1 MMATRL
7 LLLAGGLLGASGG
20 TTLPA
25 FYTKTDAFPTALKE
39 ATADCGAAA
48 SFHHEGG
55 VPFVQLRTGDAA
67 AHVVEKDHPQAPV
80 RIMLVFG
87 EHARELVSPELS
99 LRLARDICASVK
111 SGRNIARFMQADLRD
126 GSGNGAAADVG
137 TDSAAYASA
146 LQYLATQAFSI
157 LIVPLAN
164 AAGRRTVEQGQ
175 FCKRTNGA
183 DVDLNRNWDAHWQAA
198 DGTTVADSMPGAAPF
213 SEPETQAL
221 RAVMLE
227 FRPHMFL
234 SVHSGTLGM
243 YTPPAF
249 APDAEA
255 GLADDPAR
263 AAQVGRLRR
272 MLATVAGETPS
283 VGGQTVV
290 IAASKAAD
298 PARFMQQGL
307 RSSASRGRA
316 EAAAGSTAHVVG
328 AGADTGR
335 GSSGKGAGRR
345 NRKLSHASSAISA
358 APRGAAGAAPVPFGG
373 AAETVGYRCP
383 GTCLDF
389 AAENGGVGY
398 SFAFEIWGTPTVSMS
413 QQQQHRRRRHAQT
426 RRAAGA
432 AAGSGATGH
441 AQRFRQMDGAML
453 DAAPAAS
460 GGGSGDALGGGA
472 ASAAAMVMEDLGAL
486 QPLIDELGGAGSGAA
501 AAAGVAR
508 ASGRGS
514 AELGLLELESGGATA
529 VEEGADASAGE
540 GHSAATAAG
549 AGADADAAAAAGAG
563 VDADVGVE
571 GRVQLHE
578 VTVGSCFIE
587 RSATV
592 SGDAAAALAASEASV
607 GAAVVAGSQ
616 VDAEAEHE
624 HSHEHGHGHGTA
636 SSAAAFLT
644 AEECLGFFNPV
655 AKADFQA
662 TMAAWSAR
670 TARLM
675 QLVHAQVL
683 QDRGVKPAQ

>member
-1 MMATRL
+1 MVARRL
-7 LLLAGGLLGASGG
+7 LLLACGLLSASGG
-20 TTLPA
+20 KTLPA
-25 FYTKTDAFPTALKE
+25 FYTKTDAFPAALKE

-55 VPFVQLRTGDAA
+55 VPFIELRTGDAA
-67 AHVVEKDHPQAPV
+67 AHAVEKDHPQAPV

-111 SGRNIARFMQADLRD
+111 SGANIARFMQTDLRD
-126 GSGNGAAADVG
+126 GSSSGAAAGVG
-137 TDSAAYASA
+137 SDSAAYASA
-146 LQYLATQAFSI
+146 LQYLATQVFSI
-157 LIVPLAN
+157 RIVPLAN

-198 DGTTVADSMPGAAPF
+198 DGTTAADSMPGSGPF
-213 SEPETQAL
+213 SEAETQAL

-243 YTPPAF
+243 YSPPAF

-255 GLADDPAR
+255 GLGDDPAR
-263 AAQVGRLRR
+263 AAQVARLRK

-290 IAASKAAD
+290 VSASKAAD

-307 RSSASRGRA
+307 RSYATRER
-316 EAAAGSTAHVVG
+316 AAAVAGAAAQISG

-345 NRKLSHASSAISA
+345 NRKLSHASSAAISSTA
-358 APRGAAGAAPVPFGG
+358 RSAAGAGTVPFGG

-413 QQQQHRRRRHAQT
+413 QQQQHRRRRRARKQ
-426 RRAAGA
+426 RAAAA
-432 AAGSGATGH
+432 AAGRAVTGH

-460 GGGSGDALGGGA
+460 GGA
-472 ASAAAMVMEDLGAL
+472 ASAAALVMEDLGAL
-486 QPLIDELGGAGSGAA
+486 QPLIDELGSAGTSGSSSAA
-501 AAAGVAR
+501 AAAGMAG
-508 ASGRGS
+508 ASGRGA
-514 AELGLLELESGGATA
+514 AELGLLELESGSAA
-529 VEEGADASAGE
+529 AAEEGADAFAGE
-540 GHSAATAAG
+540 GNL
-549 AGADADAAAAAGAG
+549 AAAEADAG
-563 VDADVGVE
+563 VDADVDAAAAAAAGVDASI
-571 GRVQLHE
+571 GVAGGVQLHE

-587 RSATV
+587 RSAALSGDATAALAV
-592 SGDAAAALAASEASV
+592 SEASVDAAAA
-607 GAAVVAGSQ
+607 AGSR

-624 HSHEHGHGHGTA
+624 HSHEHEHGAA

-655 AKADFQA
+655 TEADFQA